1 MKHLIYFLLFST
13 AAFSQNYQYAI
24 EVVPKKT
31 LGSPTGLTISQVT
44 ETSVDLIWVAPVPAT
59 SIKDYEIYNKNV
71 LLAKSTG
78 TATNYQLKELN
89 SDTSYSL
96 TVRAVYSEGNISGD
110 SNVQE
115 FKTLAMTTGV
125 SNQLEEIEYFKAY
138 LLPITQKATIQQ
150 ALDKYG
156 SVRLE
161 KGDYSGVPI
170 VMRSNQRLYGHNTL
184 NPVSRITIAAGSANV
199 HLESLNIDGVDRGL
213 EFQAGNPITNCVIK
227 TTRYGTITAIGA
239 KLENNL
245 FINILSRIHFDFSAT
260 GYYRNNKFIK
270 QQSGIVSPIVLIKGN
285 STTPSNG
292 NVHFW
297 TNLLTPWG
305 DGMVLDNLG
314 DTTFIGVDAEG
325 WNGTGSS
332 VGNKAAVYARN
343 MSNFKLAEVGGA
355 NGYSPDPKTPGFDI
369 DASNLL
375 LIHNAIG
382 SDAKSL
388 VFPRTNLVNVG
399 GYEDILRHTGTV
411 IGYDITAQQYH
422 KPENTQDVLYNGVV
436 QTTITNPTT
445 INTIKNAFLGTKL
458 TPWAKPNWETLPDPL
473 GANWRDER
481 VGKLDSRDYI
491 QNLINTKGI
500 AELPEGVFYIGST
513 LNVSGQNQGI
523 IGSGTGKTVICGLTD
538 DFPLITMV
546 SFVNGI
552 NYHLS
557 NLTLQGGSV
566 GQFFP
571 ENYVGTAYLNTKF
584 VVYRDQKIGIHYYKM
599 GGTDNC
605 FFDNISFV
613 NCGVG
618 IMQEPK
624 IITDDVNISGYIDK
638 VVYYKGQYLNCGIGT
653 SNHAMRGNNL
663 NSWVDCKYDG
673 NGIAYS
679 NGSNN
684 FSIMANCDF
693 TNNKGNYTVQ
703 GGDLSLYSCNF
714 YNNKPLIASTNL
726 VNIYAEG
733 CNFLDSVQFA
743 RVVPNNDNGAI
754 VINSTIIGDVITKNR
769 ADNKKDNSLFVNTAL
784 PFHPTLSKFMMK
796 VTNGKPSVVIESEPN
811 PYPQFLVTQ

>member
-1 MKHLIYFLLFST
+1 MSLVRI
-13 AAFSQNYQYAI
+13 
-24 EVVPKKT
+24 
-31 LGSPTGLTISQVT
+31 ISQQQKKAHT
-44 ETSVDLIWVAPVPAT
+44 
-59 SIKDYEIYNKNV
+59 KNI
-71 LLAKSTG
+71 
-78 TATNYQLKELN
+78 
-89 SDTSYSL
+89 D
-96 TVRAVYSEGNISGD
+96 
-110 SNVQE
+110 
-115 FKTLAMTTGV
+115 
-125 SNQLEEIEYFKAY
+125 LEEINNQQEEIKYFNSY
-138 LLPITQKATIQQ
+138 LLPLSQKASIQE
-150 ALDKYG
+150 ALNTHG
-156 SVRLE
+156 SIRLE
-161 KGDYSGVPI
+161 QGDYSGYPI
-170 VMRSNQRLYGHNTL
+170 TISSNQSLYGHNTL
-184 NPVSRITIAAGSANV
+184 NPISKITIAQGSTNV

-245 FINILSRIHFDFSAT
+245 FINIASRLHFDFSTT

-285 STTPSNG
+285 STTPCYG

-314 DTTFIGVDAEG
+314 DTTFLGIDAEG

-332 VGNKAAVYARN
+332 VGNKAAIYARN
-343 MSNFKLAEVGGA
+343 MNNFKLAEVGGA

-411 IGYDITAQQYH
+411 TGYDITAQQYH
-422 KPENTQDVLYNGVV
+422 KPENTQDILYNGVV

-445 INTIKNAFLGTKL
+445 INTIKNAFLDTQH
-458 TPWAKPNWETLPDPL
+458 TPWAKPNLEELPNPL
-473 GANWRDER
+473 GDNWKTER
-481 VGKLDSRDYI
+481 IGKPDSRAYI
-491 QNLINTKGI
+491 QNLIDTNNI
-500 AELPEGVFYIGST
+500 AELSEGVFYIGSP
-513 LNVSGQNQGI
+513 LYVSGQDQGI
-523 IGSGTGKTVICGLTD
+523 IGKGTGKTIICGLTD
-538 DFPLITMV
+538 DFPLISMV
-546 SFVNGI
+546 SFVNGV
-552 NYHLS
+552 NYHLAY
-557 NLTLQGGSV
+557 LTLQGGLK

-584 VVYRDQKIGIHYYKM
+584 VVYRDQEIGIHYYKM

-605 FFDNISFV
+605 FFDHISFV

-624 IITDDVNISGYIDK
+624 MIEDDVNISGYIDK
-638 VVYYKGQYLNCGIGT
+638 VVYYRGQYINCGIGT
-653 SNHAMRGNNL
+653 SNKAMRGNNL

-673 NGIAYS
+673 NGLSYQ

-684 FSIMANCDF
+684 FSIMANCTF
-693 TNNKGNYTVQ
+693 TNNIGELVFDV
-703 GGDLSLYSCNF
+703 GDLSLYNCDVKENTTSLATVKAVNF
-714 YNNKPLIASTNL
+714 
-726 VNIYAEG
+726 YAEG
-733 CNFLDSVQFA
+733 CNFLDNNRFA
-743 RVVPNNDNGAI
+743 EAVLQNDNGLL
-754 VINSTIIGDVITKNR
+754 VLNSTINGDVINR
-769 ADNKKDNSLFVNTAL
+769 NRIDGKKDNLLFINNRL
-784 PFHPTLSKFMMK
+784 NHHPSLSKFITK
-796 VTNGKPSVVIESEPN
+796 VTNGTPLVVIDSEPN
-811 PYPQFLVTQ
+811 PYPQLLVTQ